1 MLKVY
6 KRKIGDVA
14 VLCLQGQLVTGETE
28 ILRAAVASQPN
39 AGALVLDLRRVRTID
54 AGGLGVLLE
63 LREQT
68 LLKGME
74 FILTNVTKLVQ
85 QVLEVTRLNTVFEI
99 SYRESDLCLIED
111 VQPSVINEPAT
122 LVCYYS

>member
-28 ILRAAVASQPN
+28 ILREAVVSLLN
-39 AGALVLDLRRVRTID
+39 ARALVLDLRRVRRID
-54 AGGLGVLLE
+54 ARGLGVLLE

-68 LLKGME
+68 LSKGME
-74 FILTNVTKLVQ
+74 FVLTNVTRLVQ
-85 QVLEVTRLNTVFEI
+85 HVLEVTRLNTVFEM
-99 SYRESDLCLIED
+99 SSHESGLCAIAD
-111 VQPSVINEPAT
+111 V
-122 LVCYYS
+122 